1 MLLNI
6 KNMWEPA
13 RGVAGAAA
21 AKKFYSG
28 RLSRPELTLVT
39 SSVTPGRERGEG
51 GDPPGVTPHFL
62 TDAYIQYV
70 RAYYCMKR
78 SGQHM

>member
-13 RGVAGAAA
+13 RSAAGAAA
-21 AKKFYSG
+21 VKNIYSG

-39 SSVTPGRERGEG
+39 SSVTPGREGTH
-51 GDPPGVTPHFL
+51 P
-62 TDAYIQYV
+62 A
-70 RAYYCMKR
+70 
-78 SGQHM
+78 

>member
-21 AKKFYSG
+21 VKKYLFRSP
-28 RLSRPELTLVT
+28 LPSRADLGDIVGHT
-39 SSVTPGRERGEG
+39 RER

-70 RAYYCMKR
+70 RAYYMKR